1 MATYKTFS
9 ETITSGNKTH
19 LLNAGPNTD
28 DRLDVV
34 LIINDGPGDINV
46 KFDTGT
52 GTFGPTHVMKPSED
66 FEFRRPVHRL
76 RVIHSGTDAS
86 YRAIAY

>member
-9 ETITSGNKTH
+9 ETITGGNNTH

-34 LIINDGPGDINV
+34 LIINDGPGAINV
-46 KFDTGT
+46 KFDTGD
-52 GTFGPTHVMKPSED
+52 GNFGATHVMKPSED
-66 FEFRRPVHRL
+66 FEFRRPVDRL
-76 RVIHSGTDAS
+76 RVIHTGVNAS